1 MESKQKTYPPKLE
14 NFHYPRMTALKSK
27 CNQLRQIAMNKGIQW
42 LQKKS
47 DKSVENPYLHGIYAP
62 TEEVERTQ
70 FKIQGQI
77 PEQLTGI
84 LLRIGPNPIHVE
96 NPALHHWFSG
106 EGMIH
111 GLKIEHGQV
120 QWFKSKYIATDT
132 VQKEKKQTLK
142 SGFRRGPGDIVNTN
156 AFYFS
161 GKIWAVIEAG
171 TFPVCLDLN
180 LNTERHQLFNSDAD
194 LPFTAHPHEELATGN
209 RHAICYDALDQK
221 HLYYEVLD
229 PQGQLIHLAKIPVE
243 HGPMVHDCA
252 ITEHEILVFDFPVTF
267 SKKQVMRGNNMPY
280 AWNPQHPARVGVL
293 PLYGQA
299 NEVKWHAVGE
309 DAFVFHTANAYRDA
323 QDQIVLDVI
332 VHDRMFDQ
340 SKQGPFEQQK
350 TQLERWLIGPQS
362 TQVQRQ
368 VLDSSVQEFPRI
380 DERFIGQD
388 CRYIYAVS
396 YDVQS
401 MMHPNQLYIHD
412 LKSNQKTSFAYGD
425 EWITGEVIFI
435 AASQNAPEG
444 VGYLVSYVHHVDA
457 LASKVV
463 ILKVNGLTVQPQAEI
478 DLGVHIPLGFHCNW
492 ADLSELPK

>member
-1 MESKQKTYPPKLE
+1 
-14 NFHYPRMTALKSK
+14 
-27 CNQLRQIAMNKGIQW
+27 
-42 LQKKS
+42 
-47 DKSVENPYLHGIYAP
+47 
-62 TEEVERTQ
+62 
-70 FKIQGQI
+70 
-77 PEQLTGI
+77 
-84 LLRIGPNPIHVE
+84 
-96 NPALHHWFSG
+96 
-106 EGMIH
+106 
-111 GLKIEHGQV
+111 
-120 QWFKSKYIATDT
+120 
-132 VQKEKKQTLK
+132 
-142 SGFRRGPGDIVNTN
+142 
-156 AFYFS
+156 
-161 GKIWAVIEAG
+161 
-171 TFPVCLDLN
+171 
-180 LNTERHQLFNSDAD
+180 
-194 LPFTAHPHEELATGN
+194 
-209 RHAICYDALDQK
+209 
-221 HLYYEVLD
+221 
-229 PQGQLIHLAKIPVE
+229 
-243 HGPMVHDCA
+243 
-252 ITEHEILVFDFPVTF
+252 
-267 SKKQVMRGNNMPY
+267 MPY

-350 TQLERWLIGPQS
+350 TQLERWLIEPQS